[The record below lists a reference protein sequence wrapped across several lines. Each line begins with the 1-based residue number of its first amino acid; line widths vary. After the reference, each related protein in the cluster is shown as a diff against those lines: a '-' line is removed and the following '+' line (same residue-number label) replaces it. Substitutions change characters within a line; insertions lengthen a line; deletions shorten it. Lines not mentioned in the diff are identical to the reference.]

1 MSSFAVPRLLL
12 AACASL
18 PLILPLLAGTARADS
33 CDDLTR
39 QIAGAIGGRVGKR
52 AGPSIDIR
60 MAGPIKFD
68 VTCRAEPIVQATS
81 AEPAPSATFFRD
93 LSVASEILIGES
105 AATVEPIITNAYRT
119 SLAERRKSFIQQNG
133 WSASCYTDPGSS
145 TMRTLCSVGRIPPG

>member
-12 AACASL
+12 AACAA
-18 PLILPLLAGTARADS
+18 LPLLAVQARADS
-33 CDDLTR
+33 CDDLAR
-39 QIAGAIGGRVGKR
+39 QIAGAIGGKVGKR

-81 AEPAPSATFFRD
+81 AEPTPSATFFRD
-93 LSVASEILIGES
+93 LSTASEILIGES
-105 AATVEPIITNAYRT
+105 ASTVEPIIANAYRT
-119 SLAERRKSFIQQNG
+119 ALAERRKSFIQQSG